1 QSLNNFTA
9 NFFGGT
15 PSQFLGRPISVLFS
29 EAVASRQFKL
39 IRTVFQFGKSVRDE
53 FIVRMGQH
61 HTWLSANFMPIKDE
75 HERVISALCI
85 ARDITEHKKL
95 ESQLVNT
102 EKLASMGTLAAGVAH
117 ELNNPLGI
125 MLGFTDLLLE
135 KLDKDSQD
143 YQDLK
148 TIERHSLHCKQ
159 VVENLLSFA
168 RQGEG
173 EAEYCDINKAIDEI
187 IGVVK
192 HSLEMND
199 VELRV
204 ELAPG
209 IPKVKG
215 DLRQMQQVFLNLINN
230 AAAAMEGGGALEI
243 ETASDSRKVR
253 VTVRDSGH
261 GIKEEYMEKIFDP
274 FFTTKSEGE
283 GTGLGLF
290 VSHGIVTK
298 YEGTITCESRKEDGP
313 HGPRGTTFTVML
325 RAREQGAPYE
335 A

>member
-1 QSLNNFTA
+1 MKPVEEQLKIIKQ
-9 NFFGGT
+9 GT
-15 PSQFLGRPISVLFS
+15 VD
-29 EAVASRQFKL
+29 L
-39 IRTVFQFGKSVRDE
+39 IPE
-53 FIVRMGQH
+53 
-61 HTWLSANFMPIKDE
+61 
-75 HERVISALCI
+75 
-85 ARDITEHKKL
+85 
-95 ESQLVNT
+95 
-102 EKLASMGTLAAGVAH
+102 
-117 ELNNPLGI
+117 
-125 MLGFTDLLLE
+125 DLLLE

-173 EAEYCDINKAIDEI
+173 EAAFCDINKAIDEI

-204 ELAPG
+204 ALAPG

-230 AAAAMEGGGALEI
+230 AVAAMKGGGLLEI
-243 ETASDSRKVR
+243 GTASDARKVR
-253 VTVRDSGH
+253 VTVCDNGH
-261 GIKEEYMEKIFDP
+261 GIRDEYMEKIFDP

-298 YEGTITCESRKEDGP
+298 YEGTITCESRTEGGP
-313 HGPRGTTFTVML
+313 QGPRGTTFTVML
-325 RAREQGAPYE
+325 RARKKGADYE